1 VLAVALAVHPSPAL
15 AFGDFLCAGPADGR
29 PAPSHLP
36 VAGKLSQAGPRGI
49 QALVL
54 FAGFSDTDSEQ
65 ARLPDWSSRLFDL
78 DHPGSFSHFFRTM
91 SFDGFQPRGQVAPS
105 QYLSRQAVSFY
116 VSSDSNKPGS
126 YGQFSR
132 DILSQADGDLDFALF
147 DSDGPDGIANSGDDD
162 GVVDAVFI
170 ILDRVPLN
178 FLQGAATGVASLG
191 LDEDWLTDDVG
202 ADGHPIRIASPQGVV
217 LQGRTFAETA
227 GVMCHEYGHVLGLP
241 DLFNTA
247 FVQEKDAGP
256 ADDSAGIG
264 NWGLMGWGATGWHG
278 DDGPNSFSA
287 WSRMKLGWTLT
298 REISQAQ
305 EELRLPEI
313 GSSGDVYSIPL
324 GAGEFFLLEHRR
336 NTSTHYDRNI
346 PGEGLLI
353 WHVDHDGPA
362 LESADG
368 RWLDAGFPDGRQ
380 PDQDGGDN
388 LDFWAHDGAYSD
400 RHAGNKGD
408 ATDPFD
414 GERFNAFTAE
424 TNPAAYN
431 SRRSHSIQIEDIHI
445 DGDVAVAHV
454 RTQPAVIELFF
465 PRVSDASKDGILTA
479 DEEGQVYFHVVNRG
493 GLVAR
498 NVRVS
503 LTTEEPLLEVIQ
515 ADAFLGDIQVGRAS
529 ARPVDGGGFP
539 RIRLGSDFSGTR
551 PLEMSLELSV
561 DGVSVGTSEF
571 QIDAVFSFLLTGRVT
586 DSRGNGLPNIGV
598 SLFLFET
605 GNQRLFTVI
614 TYVGGSFEHELPP
627 GPYFYSTD
635 ARGAD
640 YAAQSGPFQMRGDAS
655 REITLLDAFPV
666 SGTVTDSSGTLLVTA
681 SVGARWRTGLSFI
694 STSADGGYTLML
706 PRGRHAISADRF
718 SLNPDR
724 AFPTQVFESIQVDG
738 PRRFDMVL
746 AKGVVATVHVVDPM
760 GAGVGGLAL
769 LPTRSVNVSTPP
781 TTADLQGVARL
792 NLIPEVYRIHASF
805 GPPANRPPS
814 LPADR
819 GPSLLSFV

>member
-1 VLAVALAVHPSPAL
+1 MLAVALAVHPSPAL

-191 LDEDWLTDDVG
+191 LHEDWLTDDVG
-202 ADGHPIRIASPQGVV
+202 ASGRPIRIASPQGVV

-227 GVMCHEYGHVLGLP
+227 GVMCHEYGHGLGLP

-278 DDGPNSFSA
+278 DAGPNSFSA
-287 WSRMKLGWTLT
+287 WSRMKLGWTLP

-551 PLEMSLELSV
+551 PLEIRRDERVPDRCRVLLSPYRQSNGQPGQRPAEHRRQPLPLRDRQSAV
-561 DGVSVGTSEF
+561 VHRHYGRRRIIRTRAAPRPLLLLHGCQGSRLRGAVWPLPDARGCKPRDHSVRRIPGLGYRDRFLGHATGDGVSRRPLAHWF
-571 QIDAVFSFLLTGRVT
+571 ILHQYIRGR
-586 DSRGNGLPNIGV
+586 
-598 SLFLFET
+598 
-605 GNQRLFTVI
+605 RL
-614 TYVGGSFEHELPP
+614 
-627 GPYFYSTD
+627 
-635 ARGAD
+635 
-640 YAAQSGPFQMRGDAS
+640 YADAS
-655 REITLLDAFPV
+655 
-666 SGTVTDSSGTLLVTA
+666 
-681 SVGARWRTGLSFI
+681 
-694 STSADGGYTLML
+694 
-706 PRGRHAISADRF
+706 PR
-718 SLNPDR
+718 
-724 AFPTQVFESIQVDG
+724 
-738 PRRFDMVL
+738 
-746 AKGVVATVHVVDPM
+746 
-760 GAGVGGLAL
+760 
-769 LPTRSVNVSTPP
+769 PTR
-781 TTADLQGVARL
+781 DIR
-792 NLIPEVYRIHASF
+792 
-805 GPPANRPPS
+805 
-814 LPADR
+814 
-819 GPSLLSFV
+819 